1 MWIPALGFP
10 PARRDLRFLWS
21 VAEKTC
27 RGLHSR
33 PLRGDPPALRP
44 CPCLSG
50 ISRPPG
56 ATAFRHGPLFR
67 DALLTCA
74 GVITSVPLL
83 LFAFGA
89 ARIPLITVG
98 LLQYVSPSLSF
109 ALGVLVYGEVFDV
122 TPGVTFG
129 AIWLGL
135 GLYTPDAFLWSQ
147 RRPSPAPQEEP
158 PSPQKGA

>member
-1 MWIPALGFP
+1 
-10 PARRDLRFLWS
+10 
-21 VAEKTC
+21 
-27 RGLHSR
+27 
-33 PLRGDPPALRP
+33 
-44 CPCLSG
+44 
-50 ISRPPG
+50 
-56 ATAFRHGPLFR
+56 
-67 DALLTCA
+67 
-74 GVITSVPLL
+74 VPLL